1 MSFQRMDDASLKSAF
16 IDGFATFQHGY
27 MSIIIHTEDVDEDYE
42 LVPFFQAGIHHY
54 RIDPGSLRLQT
65 AVVIAHHNLDEE
77 LPAYEIPYTPREFN
91 LTVLKNELR
100 LERPD
105 GSTLRFRR
113 ASSGAFPTKAEL
125 LIERG
130 RDGKNAPVIEN
141 SREGDPFMRRRFK

>member
-1 MSFQRMDDASLKSAF
+1 MSFERADDASLRSAF

-27 MSIIIHTEDVDEDYE
+27 MAIIVHTEDVDEDYE

-54 RIDPGSLRLQT
+54 RVDPVSLRLQT

-91 LTVLKNELR
+91 LTLLKNEMR

-105 GSTLRFRR
+105 GSILRFRR
-113 ASSGAFPTKAEL
+113 AGSGAFPQKADI
-125 LIERG
+125 LIEKG
-130 RDGKNAPVIEN
+130 RQDKIPAVVE
-141 SREGDPFMRRRFK
+141 DPYQGNPFKRRRFK